1 MATLEQSFLN
11 MMDLYKNQTATGG
24 VADVMEVLNDLSQDL
39 MSDWTMIECN
49 DGTKHTHSIRTGLP
63 SVSWGALYEG
73 IEQSRSQMQ
82 QVTDNTG
89 FAEALSKVD
98 TRVLDLYADKQAI
111 IRSRESEAFI
121 EAMAQEAAT
130 ALFYHNSTTN
140 ARLPH
145 GLSARYATYAATPS
159 ASAGAAN
166 QVIHGGGI
174 GSDNTSI
181 WFVTWG
187 GQGTNIIYPKG
198 TNAGITQQDKGEQ
211 MVNDGA
217 GDPYF
222 VAMELIKMHMGV
234 TVGDWRR
241 NVRIANIDVSAALA
255 GSTDVLALMISAYYR
270 GHGYRKSGKSIRNDT
285 RPGRTVIYM
294 NKMMMEALHKQV
306 AGIGSAA
313 RASLS
318 LTPMELEGK
327 EVLTFMGI
335 PIRETDALINAES
348 LVPAA

>member
-11 MMDLYKNQTATGG
+11 MMDGYKNTTATGA

-39 MSDWTMIECN
+39 MSDWTMIEAN

-63 SVSWGALYEG
+63 SVAWGALYEG
-73 IEQSRSQMQ
+73 IPQSRSQLQ

-89 FAEALSKVD
+89 FAEALCSVD
-98 TRVLDLYADKQAI
+98 TRVLELYGDKASI
-111 IRSRESEAFI
+111 IRARESEAFL

-130 ALFYHNSTTN
+130 ALFYHNSNTN

-145 GLSARYATYAATPS
+145 GLSARYAAYAATPT

-166 QVIHGGGI
+166 QVVHGGGS

-198 TNAGITQQDKGEQ
+198 TNAGITQEDKGQ
-211 MVNDGA
+211 QRITDSNGA
-217 GDPYF
+217 YY
-222 VAMELIKMHMGV
+222 VMEELVKMHMGV

-255 GSTDVLALMISAYYR
+255 GSTDIMALMLSAYYR
-270 GHGYRKSGKSIRNDT
+270 GHGFRKSGKSIRNDT

-294 NKMMMEALHKQV
+294 NKMMMEALHKQL

-335 PIRETDALINAES
+335 PIRETDALINAEA
-348 LVPAA
+348 LVPTA